1 MSDLVICRLSS
12 ASATVSG
19 DNEVILLCE
28 KVIKG
33 KIKFYFITY
42 VYSEL

>member
-12 ASATVSG
+12 ASAPVSG
-19 DNEVILLCE
+19 DSEVILLCE

-33 KIKFYFITY
+33 KIKFYFINF
-42 VYSEL
+42 VCFEL